1 MRAQVILLLIV
12 SSACWNLSIL
22 NEELGQIEKNW
33 VSGHNKYFDGMSI
46 ESIEALMGT
55 I

>member
-1 MRAQVILLLIV
+1 MRAQVMLLLIV
-12 SSACWNLSIL
+12 SSTCWNLSDL
-22 NEELGQIEKNW
+22 NEELGQIEKSW
-33 VSGHNKYFDGMSI
+33 VSGHNKYFDGMPI